1 MAQKRRI
8 GVYVCH
14 CGGNIS
20 DYVNVE
26 EVADAVRNDPN
37 VVVSRTHMFTCS
49 DAAQQEM
56 IDEIKEKQ
64 LDGLVI
70 ASCSPKLHMFTF
82 RGMSERANLN
92 QYQYIHV
99 NLREQCSWVHT
110 NDKVGATKKGI
121 HLLRAGIAK
130 CELTVPLNAIRIET
144 KPRVLVVG
152 AGVSGM
158 RAAISLADMGL
169 AVFLIER
176 EAEAGGWALQTGKM
190 GPEAQDG
197 TDVVAKLLTR
207 INQHENIMLHTSA
220 EVVSKSGSIGDFNVS
235 VRLPGDETVSLNVGA
250 IVVTT
255 GFEPYTPQT
264 DEYGWGAPGVIPLKD
279 FRQMLAEADGP
290 LMHNGKPV
298 RDVAFIY
305 CVGSRQLKSESC
317 PEPNSYC
324 SRYCCLATTYTAT
337 LLHDLEQKTGQPV
350 NQYHLY
356 RDVRTYGA
364 LEPIYEKART
374 GGAIFLRW
382 DPSNPPQVT
391 TEGDQLTVKAKDHL
405 LGGEELEIGADLV
418 VLATGMRPRENDTLN
433 DILKIPESKDGFY
446 NEIHL
451 KLRPVETMIDGVFI
465 AGTAQGP
472 KTLAES
478 VASSLA
484 AVAKTGGLL
493 MKGYVDLEPLIAKVD
508 TDKCI
513 WCGECLKACPYGA
526 IEKVNVGEKEI
537 AFVIESMCKGA
548 GPCVPVCPHNA
559 IEIEGF
565 RDDQI
570 TAMIDASIKELETK

>member
-1 MAQKRRI
+1 MAQKKRRI

-20 DYVNVE
+20 DYVKVD
-26 EVADAVRNDPN
+26 EVAEAVKSDPN
-37 VVVSRTHMFTCS
+37 VAVAKTHVFTCS

-56 IDEIKEKQ
+56 IDEIQAEK

-110 NDKVGATKKGI
+110 NDKIGATEKGI

-176 EAEAGGWALQTGKM
+176 EDQAGGWALQTGKM

-197 TDVVAKLLTR
+197 TDVVAKLLAR
-207 INQHENIMLHTSA
+207 INQHENIMLHTGA
-220 EVVSKSGSIGDFNVS
+220 EMVSKSGSIGDFNVS

-264 DEYGWGAPGVIPLKD
+264 DEYGWGAPSVIPLKD
-279 FRQMLAEADGP
+279 FRQMLAEADGHWYTTESP
-290 LMHNGKPV
+290 YAMWLSSTALVVVKPKVKVAQNLTAIAHATVAWQPPTRQPSSTIWNKRQDNLLTNITSIATCVPTVHWNRSMRKPV
-298 RDVAFIY
+298 RVVQSSCAGIPP
-305 CVGSRQLKSESC
+305 SRRKLQPKADNLQSKQKIT
-317 PEPNSYC
+317 
-324 SRYCCLATTYTAT
+324 CLAAKSWKSVPTSWYLPPECAPAKMTRLTT
-337 LLHDLEQKTGQPV
+337 
-350 NQYHLY
+350 
-356 RDVRTYGA
+356 
-364 LEPIYEKART
+364 
-374 GGAIFLRW
+374 
-382 DPSNPPQVT
+382 S
-391 TEGDQLTVKAKDHL
+391 
-405 LGGEELEIGADLV
+405 
-418 VLATGMRPRENDTLN
+418 
-433 DILKIPESKDGFY
+433 
-446 NEIHL
+446 
-451 KLRPVETMIDGVFI
+451 
-465 AGTAQGP
+465 
-472 KTLAES
+472 
-478 VASSLA
+478 
-484 AVAKTGGLL
+484 
-493 MKGYVDLEPLIAKVD
+493 
-508 TDKCI
+508 
-513 WCGECLKACPYGA
+513 
-526 IEKVNVGEKEI
+526 
-537 AFVIESMCKGA
+537 
-548 GPCVPVCPHNA
+548 
-559 IEIEGF
+559 
-565 RDDQI
+565 
-570 TAMIDASIKELETK
+570 